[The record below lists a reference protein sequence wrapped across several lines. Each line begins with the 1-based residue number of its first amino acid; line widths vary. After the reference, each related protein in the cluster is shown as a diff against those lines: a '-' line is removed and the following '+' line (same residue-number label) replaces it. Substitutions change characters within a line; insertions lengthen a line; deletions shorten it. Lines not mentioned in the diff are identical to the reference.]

1 MGLSPYRQI
10 DWRTLGSGMSAI
22 SETIHHLTARCE
34 TNWDEVFVVSTHS
47 SSPVVPQRWRP
58 AVNAYRC
65 SDELIIF
72 VDLAGVAPDS
82 VQLHAEAGRLS
93 ISGRRPA
100 PEPTCRRSELAQLL
114 ALEIEQGA
122 FERVLDLPPDADS
135 ARMKTEYR
143 DGLLQIR
150 LPLIS

>member
-1 MGLSPYRQI
+1 
-10 DWRTLGSGMSAI
+10 MSAI
-22 SETIHHLTARCE
+22 SESIHHLTARCE
-34 TNWDEVFVVSTHS
+34 TNWDEVFVVSTRS
-47 SSPVVPQRWRP
+47 SSPVAPQRWRP

-65 SDELIIF
+65 SDHLIIF
-72 VDLAGVAPDS
+72 VDLAGVSPES
-82 VQLHAEAGRLS
+82 VQIHAEAGHLV

-100 PEPTCRRSELAQLL
+100 PEPACRRSELAQLL

-122 FERVLDLPPDADS
+122 FERALDLPPDVDPAG
-135 ARMKTEYR
+135 MKTEYR